1 MLKTSASGVL
11 ASLRGSTYRSV
22 RLASSLAAAL
32 LDGLFEHPAGYSR
45 PISIYSITLGQ
56 YSESE
61 LLRILLPPVMR
72 ENARSACGG
81 ILLVGAIFCLSVSSV
96 FAQTDIQ
103 ANKTVAPPEDVR
115 AFDTP
120 SDGGG
125 SLTVLWSPA
134 PSDSAETKY
143 QVLLSEATTV
153 PNPAAMKV
161 VAEFPANQR
170 YVRESKWPWWTR
182 PATGDQHQV
191 TLRNG
196 KGVELKDGTAYLVTV
211 ARVSGNDRG
220 IATPV
225 QAMPQPDWINWNQ
238 MNNLILA
245 LLFGGI
251 VFYAI
256 GTARKRDIFL
266 RRIPGLAAVD
276 EAIGRATELGKP
288 ILYLTGAHDMHDPS
302 TIAAAIILG
311 RVAKR
316 AAAYETDILVP
327 HRDPITMAVCQE
339 ITKQAYLEAGKPD
352 LYKDDSNFFITSDQ
366 FSYTAA
372 VDGIMLR
379 KKPAANFFM
388 GSYFAEALL
397 LTETGAST
405 GAIQI
410 AGTDSD
416 HQLPFFV
423 TTCDYTLIGEELY
436 AASAYLSREPVQ
448 VGTLRGQDI
457 GKALILGVIGVGTLL
472 ATLGVILGAQWPQLF
487 LDLFKDVK

>member
-1 MLKTSASGVL
+1 MWKALVL
-11 ASLRGSTYRSV
+11 
-22 RLASSLAAAL
+22 L
-32 LDGLFEHPAGYSR
+32 LV
-45 PISIYSITLGQ
+45 
-56 YSESE
+56 
-61 LLRILLPPVMR
+61 ILL
-72 ENARSACGG
+72 SQ
-81 ILLVGAIFCLSVSSV
+81 SWSTV
-96 FAQTDIQ
+96 FAQTDET
-103 ANKTVAPPEDVR
+103 NKTLAPPEDVR
-115 AFDTP
+115 VFDTP

-134 PSDSAETKY
+134 PSDNAETKY
-143 QVLLSEATTV
+143 QVLLSEGTTV
-153 PNPAAMKV
+153 PDPAAMKV

-170 YVRESKWPWWTR
+170 YVRESKWPWWTKL
-182 PATGDQHQV
+182 ANGDQHQF

-196 KGVELKDGTAYLVTV
+196 RGVELKDGIAYLIAV
-211 ARVSGNDRG
+211 ARVSGDNRV

-225 QAMPQPDWINWNQ
+225 PAMPEPNWINWNQ

-256 GTARKRDIFL
+256 GTARKREIFL
-266 RRIPGLAAVD
+266 RRIPGLDAVD

-316 AAAYETDILVP
+316 AAAYETDLLVP

-457 GKALILGVIGVGTLL
+457 GKALILGVLGIGTVL
-472 ATLGVILGAQWPQLF
+472 ATLGVIFDAQWPQVF

>member
-1 MLKTSASGVL
+1 MYPSGEELPGSSGWAGENCYASGFD
-11 ASLRGSTYRSV
+11 SP
-22 RLASSLAAAL
+22 AAL
-32 LDGLFEHPAGYSR
+32 PAERRVSARRGWAGKNRGRFEHPALWLVSV
-45 PISIYSITLGQ
+45 L
-56 YSESE
+56 
-61 LLRILLPPVMR
+61 
-72 ENARSACGG
+72 
-81 ILLVGAIFCLSVSSV
+81 LLVVLLSQSWLPV
-96 FAQTDIQ
+96 FAQTDETKKI
-103 ANKTVAPPEDVR
+103 VPPPEGIRV
-115 AFDTP
+115 FDTP
-120 SDGGG
+120 SDGGS

-134 PSDSAETKY
+134 PDENAASKY
-143 QVLLSEATTV
+143 QILLSEGTTV
-153 PNPAAMKV
+153 SDPAAMKV

-170 YVRESKWPWWTR
+170 YVRESKWPWWTK
-182 PATGDQHQV
+182 PATGDQHQI

-196 KGVELKDGTAYLVTV
+196 KGVELKDGTAYLETV
-211 ARVSGNDRG
+211 ARVLGDDRG

-225 QAMPQPDWINWNQ
+225 QATPQPNWINWNQ
-238 MNNLILA
+238 LNNLILA

-256 GTARKRDIFL
+256 GTARKREIFL

-316 AAAYETDILVP
+316 AAAYETEILVP

-457 GKALILGVIGVGTLL
+457 GKALILGVIGVGTIL

>member
-1 MLKTSASGVL
+1 MKRERLNVKRDSAGLVCVGMLL
-11 ASLRGSTYRSV
+11 
-22 RLASSLAAAL
+22 LAA
-32 LDGLFEHPAGYSR
+32 
-45 PISIYSITLGQ
+45 TL
-56 YSESE
+56 
-61 LLRILLPPVMR
+61 
-72 ENARSACGG
+72 
-81 ILLVGAIFCLSVSSV
+81 CLSFSPA
-96 FAQTDIQ
+96 FAQT
-103 ANKTVAPPEDVR
+103 TLAPPQGLRV
-115 AFDTP
+115 FDTP

-134 PSDSAETKY
+134 SYDSAAAKY
-143 QVLLSEATTV
+143 QVLLSEGTTV
-153 PNPAAMKV
+153 PDLAAMKV

-182 PATGDQHQV
+182 PTTGEQHQF

-196 KGVELKDGTAYLVTV
+196 KGVELKNGNAYSITV
-211 ARVSGNDRG
+211 AAVLNDDRV

-225 QAMPQPDWINWNQ
+225 QATPQPNWLNWNQ

-256 GTARKRDIFL
+256 GTARKREIFL
-266 RRIPGLAAVD
+266 RRIPGLDAVD

-288 ILYLTGAHDMHDPS
+288 ILYMTGAHDMSDPS
-302 TIAAAIILG
+302 TIAAAVILG

-316 AAAYETDILVP
+316 AAAYETDLLVP
-327 HRDPITMAVCQE
+327 HREPITMAVCQE

-388 GSYFAEALL
+388 GSLLCRSAAVDGNGCEHRCDPNRRDRRRSPAAVLRHDLRLHLDRGGALRCQCLSLQRTGSGRHAARTGHRQGAHPRRPRHRDHTGHSRGPARRCSGHSYFWI
-397 LTETGAST
+397 S
-405 GAIQI
+405 
-410 AGTDSD
+410 
-416 HQLPFFV
+416 
-423 TTCDYTLIGEELY
+423 
-436 AASAYLSREPVQ
+436 SR
-448 VGTLRGQDI
+448 T
-457 GKALILGVIGVGTLL
+457 
-472 ATLGVILGAQWPQLF
+472 
-487 LDLFKDVK
+487 